1 MNSHWK
7 DRCWSSSI
15 LVTWYEELIRWKS
28 PRCWERLRAEGEE
41 GVRGWD
47 GWMAYWC
54 NRHEI
59 GQPSGVVEGQ
69 AGLAC
74 CSPWGHKELDTTVWL
89 SNNNDKRDWK
99 YSVYERLG
107 QTTLIPK
114 TNLKTTGG
122 ICKKVSFWKFW
133 ADQNWIGYSLRK
145 CIQGLVTLWG
155 SVSKALQSKSEQCV
169 KRWDLCL
176 RWHWLNELQ
185 VASLYSFILWLED
198 LAVGNLGTKG
208 SALGTMC
215 SAYSIFKHLQPLKT
229 LQGFV
234 LLRMLLMCLLSYPLL
249 FRKIITNHLVFFSS
263 G

>member
-145 CIQGLVTLWG
+145 CIQGSSIKVWTVCEEMG
-155 SVSKALQSKSEQCV
+155 SVP
-169 KRWDLCL
+169 
-176 RWHWLNELQ
+176 Q
-185 VASLYSFILWLED
+185 VALAKWAPSGLIILIYSVARGSGCWEFGD
-198 LAVGNLGTKG
+198 QRLGTWNNVLCIFHIQAFATTENTARICTSKDATNV
-208 SALGTMC
+208 SAFL
-215 SAYSIFKHLQPLKT
+215 SSPLSQNHHESSRFLFFWINNRKH
-229 LQGFV
+229 
-234 LLRMLLMCLLSYPLL
+234 
-249 FRKIITNHLVFFSS
+249 
-263 G
+263 